1 MDETDPKESWI
12 VTNCN
17 ESSQFIMAYG
27 NESSQFIMAYGSS
40 TRAHARA
47 VLFITIRNDSLSIRF
62 IHISA
67 LSTVIYSIRFIRPDF
82 ALMYIAT

>member
-12 VTNCN
+12 VTNC
-17 ESSQFIMAYG
+17 